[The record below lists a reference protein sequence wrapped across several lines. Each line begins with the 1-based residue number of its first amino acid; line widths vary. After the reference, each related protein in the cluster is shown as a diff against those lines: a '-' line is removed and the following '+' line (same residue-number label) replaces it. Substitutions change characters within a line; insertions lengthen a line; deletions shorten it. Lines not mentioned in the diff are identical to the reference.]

1 MALEEIERLK
11 AEEIQEKI
19 IRIEDIF
26 KDDPV
31 IILCE
36 KEIGQFLNG
45 VKLKRKEKEGIYKVY
60 NEKKEFLGTGDIK
73 NNGLKRDVII

>member
-1 MALEEIERLK
+1 M
-11 AEEIQEKI
+11 
-19 IRIEDIF
+19 
-26 KDDPV
+26 
-31 IILCE
+31 ILCE